1 MNDRLHKVIARSGFA
16 SRRRAEE
23 LIAAGRVTVDG
34 ETAVVGVRVDP
45 EAARIEIDGVVLPV
59 RPGLVYLLL
68 HKPAGVVSTASDPQG
83 RPTVVDL
90 AEQGDRVFPV
100 GRLDAD
106 SEGLMLL
113 TNDGDLAHRL
123 THPSFGVTKTY
134 AVLVAGEVDR
144 ASVRRL
150 VAGVDLDDGPAAAQ
164 SARLIDRRPD
174 RSLLEIVM
182 SEGRKRQVRRMC
194 EAIGHPVVHLTRTAI
209 GPLRDANLKAG
220 EVRSLTVTEVREL
233 YAAGG
238 EPYDAAS
245 PEAPEPVDP

>member
-1 MNDRLHKVIARSGFA
+1 V
-16 SRRRAEE
+16 
-23 LIAAGRVTVDG
+23 
-34 ETAVVGVRVDP
+34 
-45 EAARIEIDGVVLPV
+45 RIEIDGVPLPV

-90 AEQGDRVFPV
+90 AGRGDRVYPV

-113 TNDGDLAHRL
+113 TNDGDLAHRV

-134 AVLVAGEVDR
+134 AVLVAGAVER
-144 ASVRRL
+144 ASLRRL
-150 VAGVDLDDGPAAAQ
+150 VAGVELDDGPAAAR
-164 SARLIDRRPD
+164 SARVIDRRPD

-194 EAIGHPVVHLTRTAI
+194 AAIGHPVVHLTRTAI
-209 GPLRDANLKAG
+209 GPLRDPHLKPG
-220 EVRSLTVTEVREL
+220 DVRPLTVSEVRAL
-233 YAAGG
+233 YAAAG

-245 PEAPEPVDP
+245 ADPETVDQ